1 MSNLLD
7 KIKELKTIQ
16 DQTKELDTKINTIT
30 ENKKQHL
37 DDKNIN
43 NQKEIYTQ
51 SVENIIKQ
59 RHNTNEKKSTLD
71 KDLNELETHNE
82 KKRQPTLLDNKEV
95 KSFIN
100 DILLEESKNSNIN
113 INYDEIEVDDSILL
127 SMMQSNDLQ
136 NLNKTLK
143 HFNK

>member
-7 KIKELKTIQ
+7 KIKKLKTIQ

-30 ENKKQHL
+30 ENKKHQP

-43 NQKEIYTQ
+43 TQKEIYTQ
-51 SVENIIKQ
+51 SVENIIKH
-59 RHNTNEKKSTLD
+59 RHNTDEKKTTFD

-82 KKRQPTLLDNKEV
+82 KKKQPTLLHNKEV

-100 DILLEESKNSNIN
+100 DIILEESKNSNIN
-113 INYDEIEVDDSILL
+113 INYDEIEVDDTILL